1 MSNPVLRQRS
11 FAFAVRIVRLVQR
24 LQKEDKEFVISKQI
38 LESGTSPGALVREAE
53 FAQSKRDFINKLNIG
68 LKEANET
75 DYWLTLLHA
84 TDYIQVDEYKSFH
97 SACGEIKAL
106 SISSIK
112 TAKENM
118 AKSKLKPKGST

>member
-1 MSNPVLRQRS
+1 MSNPVLRQKS
-11 FAFAVRIVRLVQR
+11 FDFAVRIVRLVQR
-24 LQKEDKEFVISKQI
+24 LQKEDKEFVVSKQL

-53 FAQSKRDFINKLNIG
+53 FAQSKRDFINKLSIG

-75 DYWLTLLHA
+75 DYWLALLHA
-84 TDYIQVDEYKSFH
+84 TAYVEVDEYKSLY
-97 SACGEIKAL
+97 SDCGEIKAL

-118 AKSKLKPKGST
+118 AKSKLKPKSSI

>member
-1 MSNPVLRQRS
+1 MSNPVLRQKS
-11 FAFAVRIVRLVQR
+11 FDFAVRIVRLVQR
-24 LQKEDKEFVISKQI
+24 LQKEDKEFVVSKQL

-53 FAQSKRDFINKLNIG
+53 FAQSKRDFINKLSIG

-75 DYWLTLLHA
+75 DYWLALLHA
-84 TDYIQVDEYKSFH
+84 TSYIEIDEYISLC
-97 SACGEIKAL
+97 SDCGEIKAL

-118 AKSKLKPKGST
+118 AKSKLKPKSST